1 MTDIATNLNTID
13 DSLSDIKT
21 SIVNKGA
28 IYCGFKPEG
37 VEVIEERQVLYPAS
51 GYELER
57 ISDKEHFS
65 CIWLKDGDVQE
76 NYTEVEKEDDSDIVA

>member
-1 MTDIATNLNTID
+1 MEIRTTYVCN
-13 DSLSDIKT
+13 
-21 SIVNKGA
+21 GA
-28 IYCGFKPEG
+28 MYCGFKPEG

-65 CIWLKDGDVQE
+65 CVWLKDGDTQE
-76 NYTEVEKEDDSDIVA
+76 NYIEVEAEDDSDIVA